1 MEEFLTIALKLKV
14 VCWLEVRLKL
24 FFTANEIEEF
34 PAVVF
39 THSTPRCL
47 QKSAVDRSCTLE
59 CSDDLS

>member
-1 MEEFLTIALKLKV
+1 
-14 VCWLEVRLKL
+14 LEVRLKL